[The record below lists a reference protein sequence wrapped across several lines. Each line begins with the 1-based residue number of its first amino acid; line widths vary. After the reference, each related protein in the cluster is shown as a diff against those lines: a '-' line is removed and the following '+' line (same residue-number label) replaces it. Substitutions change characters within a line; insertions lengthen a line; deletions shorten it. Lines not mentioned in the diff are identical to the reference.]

1 MCKRSVQI
9 ESVYRRRIANTD
21 VSWLTDY
28 VKSCNVNLLSLAANL
43 LLWNTI
49 GPIIGSD
56 SDIDEADPL
65 FNPFAN
71 SELVSTTFRLSY
83 FLKRSVLIVQEAGLG
98 RHGKS
103 RPPTGIHLRTVRPGI
118 AQSI

>member
-1 MCKRSVQI
+1 VQI

-83 FLKRSVLIVQEAGLG
+83 FLKSSVLIVQEAGLG

-103 RPPTGIHLRTVRPGI
+103 RPQLGFISGPYGRG
-118 AQSI
+118 